1 MNGDRASRRIG
12 LIAPYFPPQIGGATI
27 YCYEL
32 AKAMSAKGHEVHVFS
47 HRDALEAPGYK
58 LHPILSLDLSQ
69 DLKVLE
75 AFDMDVWH
83 SLYFFYAP
91 LALRKPNVFVTG
103 HGDDFFS
110 LRIRRTLPVRRWTA
124 RHITWRLNEAT
135 RTNVDSLLHKIEFAL
150 NRRWYRRAMR
160 SARQVIAVSSYSKTR
175 FCAEFPEAADK
186 TTVIPPGVT
195 DRFFTNDA
203 CAKQE
208 NLLLTVTRLDEA
220 DRIKNVHGVIEA
232 LAELKDHYDFQYR
245 IVAGSVRGGYRDELE
260 RMIVENGLERK
271 VAIEGRKSEE
281 ELASLYA
288 RAGLFI
294 LASYAEPKN
303 FEGFGIVFLE
313 ANAAGTPVLT
323 TREGGMVDYVR
334 EGVNG
339 FFVED
344 PSPGGIRAALERY
357 LKHELVFDAT
367 EVRRAPEPYRWTHIA
382 DRVLAVYAAFGS

>member
-1 MNGDRASRRIG
+1 MSDSRTFRKIG

-27 YCYEL
+27 YCHEL
-32 AKAMSAKGHEVHVFS
+32 AKAMASKGLDVHVFS
-47 HRDALEAPGYK
+47 HRDALGDPAYT
-58 LHPILSLDLSQ
+58 LHPVLTLELGQ
-69 DLKVLE
+69 DLERLE

-83 SLYFFYAP
+83 SLYFFYAL

-110 LRIRRTLPVRRWTA
+110 LRIRRVLPVRAWA
-124 RHITWRLNEAT
+124 GRHLMWRLSDAM
-135 RTNVDSLLHKIEFAL
+135 RTKMDQMLQRAELAL
-150 NRRWYRRAMR
+150 NRRLYRRAIR
-160 SARQVIAVSSYSKTR
+160 NARQVIAVSSYSKAR
-175 FCAEFPEAADK
+175 FCEEFSEAAGK

-195 DRFFTNDA
+195 DRFFAEGGDT
-203 CAKQE
+203 KQK
-208 NLLLTVTRLDEA
+208 NFFLTVTRLDEA

-232 LAELKDHYDFQYR
+232 LAELKDDYDFQYR
-245 IVAGSVRGGYRDELE
+245 IIAGSVRGGYRDELE
-260 RMIVENGLERK
+260 RMIAEKGLGQK

-281 ELASLYA
+281 ELAAYYA

-294 LASYAEPKN
+294 LASYAEPRN

-339 FFVED
+339 FFAE
-344 PSPGGIRAALERY
+344 SSSASGLKAALKRY
-357 LKHELVFDAT
+357 LDGEVTFDRAQIR
-367 EVRRAPEPYRWTHIA
+367 VAPEQYRWTHIA
-382 DRVLAVYAAFGS
+382 DRVLAVYAAHGT

>member
-1 MNGDRASRRIG
+1 MNADQTSRKIG

-32 AKAMSAKGHEVHVFS
+32 AKAIASKGHEVHVFS
-47 HRDALEAPGYK
+47 QRDALEDPAYT
-58 LHPILSLDLSQ
+58 LHPVLSLDLGD
-69 DLKVLE
+69 DLERLE

-110 LRIRRTLPVRRWTA
+110 LRIRRTLSVRRWA
-124 RHITWRLNEAT
+124 AKHVSWRLNGAV
-135 RTNVDSLLHKIEFAL
+135 RTKVDSLLQNTEVAV

-160 SARQVIAVSSYSKTR
+160 SACQVIAVSSYSKAR
-175 FCAEFPEAADK
+175 FCAEFPEASDK

-195 DRFFTNDA
+195 DRFFTDGA
-203 CAKQE
+203 DAKQK
-208 NLLLTVTRLDEA
+208 NFLLTVTRLDEG

-232 LAELKDHYDFQYR
+232 LAELKDDYDFQYR
-245 IVAGSVRGGYRDELE
+245 IIAGSVRGGYRDELE
-260 RMIVENGLERK
+260 RLIVARRLERK
-271 VAIEGRKSEE
+271 VAIEGRKSDE
-281 ELASLYA
+281 ELASYYA

-303 FEGFGIVFLE
+303 FEGFGIVLLE

-339 FFVED
+339 FFADD
-344 PSPGGIRAALERY
+344 PSPGGIRVALKRY
-357 LKHELVFDAT
+357 LDGELAFEQA
-367 EVRRAPEPYRWTHIA
+367 RIQAAPEQYRWTRIA
-382 DRVLAVYAAFGS
+382 DRVIAVYAAHGA

>member
-1 MNGDRASRRIG
+1 MNGDRAPRKIG

-27 YCYEL
+27 YCQEL
-32 AKAMSAKGHEVHVFS
+32 AKAIAGKGYDVHVFS
-47 HRDALEAPGYK
+47 HRDALSDPAYM
-58 LHPILSLDLSQ
+58 LHPVLSLDLGK
-69 DLKVLE
+69 DLEHLE

-110 LRIRRTLPVRRWTA
+110 LRIRRTLPVRRWAA
-124 RHITWRLNEAT
+124 RHVTWRLNEST
-135 RTNVDSLLHKIEFAL
+135 RANVDSLLQKLEFAL

-160 SARQVIAVSSYSKTR
+160 STRQVIAVSSYSKAR

-203 CAKQE
+203 CAKQT

-220 DRIKNVHGVIEA
+220 DRIKNVHGVIMA
-232 LAELKDHYDFQYR
+232 LAGLKDDYDFQYR

-260 RMIVENGLERK
+260 RLIVERGLERK
-271 VAIEGRKSEE
+271 VTIEGRKSEE
-281 ELASLYA
+281 ELASYYA

-344 PSPGGIRAALERY
+344 PSPIGIKAALERY
-357 LKHELVFDAT
+357 LKHELVFDTAK
-367 EVRRAPEPYRWTHIA
+367 VRRAPEPYRWTHIA
-382 DRVLAVYAAFGS
+382 DRVLGVYATFGS